1 MKKLFC
7 TLSIV
12 ACLFSLQS
20 FASENA
26 QDEGKIIYMST
37 TNYQSGLDLG
47 LVQVKQNRYEEAFK
61 TMMLY
66 AQYGEKIAQY
76 VVSTY
81 LLSGKGTTQDV
92 TQGLVWLALASEQ
105 EQVEWK
111 DRFTSITSKL
121 TPEQMAYLN
130 EQIALS
136 KAKYGAKA
144 QFMFCALER
153 EKLGSNLQVHRCK
166 KYVNAQQE
174 VKIRQFN

>member
-1 MKKLFC
+1 MKKSPYMLVMLAAL
-7 TLSIV
+7 LSAPV
-12 ACLFSLQS
+12 LSEEQS
-20 FASENA
+20 DDKVFY
-26 QDEGKIIYMST
+26 ITT
-37 TNYQSGLDLG
+37 TNYQSGLDVG
-47 LVQVKQNRYEEAFK
+47 LVQVKQNRHEEAYK
-61 TMMLY
+61 TMLTY
-66 AQYGEKIAQY
+66 AKYGEKIAQY
-76 VVSTY
+76 VVGSY
-81 LLSGKGTTQDV
+81 LLSGLGVQQDV

-111 DRFTSITSKL
+111 DQFAAITSKL
-121 TPEQMAYLN
+121 TPEQMTYLN

-174 VKIRQFN
+174 VKIRKVD

>member
-1 MKKLFC
+1 MKKTPCIL
-7 TLSIV
+7 TILTMLLSTPV
-12 ACLFSLQS
+12 L
-20 FASENA
+20 SEEQN
-26 QDEGKIIYMST
+26 QRNPNILYMST
-37 TNYQSGLDLG
+37 ENYQSGLDIG
-47 LVQVKQNRYEEAFK
+47 LVQVKQNRHQEAYK
-61 TMMLY
+61 TMLTY
-66 AQYGEKIAQY
+66 ARYGEKIAQY
-76 VVSTY
+76 VVGSY
-81 LLSGKGTTQDV
+81 LLSGLGVQQDV

-111 DRFTSITSKL
+111 GQFTAITSKL
-121 TPEQMAYLN
+121 TPEQMSYLN

-174 VKIRQFN
+174 VKILKID

>member
-12 ACLFSLQS
+12 ACLFSQQS

-26 QDEGKIIYMST
+26 QDEGKVIYMST

-47 LVQVKQNRYEEAFK
+47 LVQVKQNRFEEAFK

-81 LLSGKGTTQDV
+81 LLSGKGTEQDI

-130 EQIALS
+130 EQIALT

>member
-1 MKKLFC
+1 MKKLSC
-7 TLSIV
+7 VASILATLLSPQLI
-12 ACLFSLQS
+12 AEEQ
-20 FASENA
+20 A
-26 QDEGKIIYMST
+26 QDQGKIVYMST

-47 LVQVKQNRYEEAFK
+47 LVQVKQNRHEEAYK
-61 TMMLY
+61 TMLVY
-66 AQYGEKIAQY
+66 AKYGEKIAQY

-81 LLSGKGTTQDV
+81 LLSGTGTAQDI

-111 DRFTSITSKL
+111 NQFASITSKL
-121 TPEQMAYLN
+121 TAEQMAYLN

-174 VKIRQFN
+174 VKILQID

>member
-1 MKKLFC
+1 MKKLSC
-7 TLSIV
+7 VISIITALLSHQLLS
-12 ACLFSLQS
+12 A
-20 FASENA
+20 EPT
-26 QDEGKIIYMST
+26 QDEGKTIYMT
-37 TNYQSGLDLG
+37 TKNYQSGLDMG
-47 LVQVKQNRYEEAFK
+47 LVQVKQNRHEEAYK
-61 TMMLY
+61 TMLVY
-66 AQYGEKIAQY
+66 AKYGEKIAQY
-76 VVSTY
+76 VVGTY
-81 LLSGKGTTQDV
+81 LLSGTGTQKDV

-111 DRFTSITSKL
+111 NQFASITSKL
-121 TPEQMAYLN
+121 TAEQMTYLN

-174 VKIRQFN
+174 VKILQID